1 MNNKKLLSVL
11 ILALFLFRAHGQPDT
26 LYQSS
31 IIVDGDLSDWD
42 TIESFSS
49 DANTPPDYALNYK
62 MAWDNENLY
71 FLFEVDD
78 DTAAIYGRGIYTDQK
93 PWHVD
98 LVYLHIDTDN
108 SKGTELDGKNDFAL
122 RVHRDTLL
130 ETGTTGWPIWYG
142 KIPGLDNTPGYTS
155 GVWGTSY
162 QAGFIGMGLSIVQ
175 NELASG
181 YNIEM
186 AVPFEFL
193 TKADDNFSPSDLS
206 NGSKLGFRLEL
217 HDMDA
222 IDNQSGLSIP
232 SGSGWGDPSTWGSIV
247 LVGEDTSSTGIA
259 IDGEIDP
266 IWDETPRFNFDTIVQ
281 PIDASHEPHEVE
293 NEADFSGYIKIRWE
307 EEGLYFL
314 AHVKDDSIVKTDK
327 VANSDYLEIGIDPEN
342 YKNIADPGFISFTI
356 SPGDAS
362 LGGRVA
368 PGWGNMPEINYA
380 VNLTNDGYIVECLLP
395 VDVMRN
401 PDMEAG
407 TFIGFDSKIN
417 DVDDPV
423 NVKWDHL
430 GWNMNKGYIWRDP
443 FRYGTIELLSG
454 GTVHGYKSPDKP
466 EKFQAEVTNKDVK
479 LTWNKVTNAEGY
491 YLISEI
497 SNEDGVLYSDTLE
510 GANDTSVLL
519 TGLNPGIH
527 GYILVAYSTGDARS
541 TPDVST
547 TFVIEASADDSIH
560 GFTFASAT
568 IDSIVVENSSL
579 VLYVPQGTDVTSLV
593 PEVTLGP
600 GATISPAGNVATD
613 FTDTVKYTVTAEN
626 GDEKVWS
633 VVVISSPTSIQYSPG
648 QGFHVYPN
656 PVTDI
661 LFITGVDFDKIRVL
675 SLAGEEL
682 MVRGKQQK
690 LDISY
695 LEVGIYLLEVT
706 SSEGIHVKK
715 FMKTK
720 K

>member
-1 MNNKKLLSVL
+1 MKNKILLSVL
-11 ILALFLFRAHGQPDT
+11 MLALFLFGVYGQPDT

-31 IIVDGDLSDWD
+31 IVVDGDLSDWD
-42 TIESFSS
+42 TIKSYSS
-49 DANTPPDYALNYK
+49 EANSSPDYALNYK
-62 MAWDNENLY
+62 MTWDTENLY

-78 DTAAIYGRGIYTDQK
+78 DTAAIYGRGTYTDQK

-98 LVYLHIDTDN
+98 LVYLHIDADN
-108 SKGTELDGKNDFAL
+108 SKGTEPDGKNDFIL

-130 ETGTTGWPIWYG
+130 EIGTTGWPIWYG
-142 KIPGLDNTPGYTS
+142 KIPGLANTPGYTS
-155 GVWGTSY
+155 DVWGTSY
-162 QAGFIGMGLSIVQ
+162 QTGFTGMGLSLVQ

-193 TKADDNFSPSDLS
+193 AKADNGFSPIDLS
-206 NGSKLGFRLEL
+206 NGSILGFRVEL

-247 LVGEDTSSTGIA
+247 LIGEDSSSTGIA

-266 IWDETPRFNFDTIVQ
+266 IWDETPRFNYDTIVQ
-281 PIDASHEPHEVE
+281 PIDASHDPHEVE

-307 EEGLYFL
+307 EAGLYFL

-356 SPGDAS
+356 SPGDTS
-362 LGGRVA
+362 LGGRIA

-380 VNLTNDGYIVECLLP
+380 LNLTHDGYIVECLLP
-395 VDVMRN
+395 EDIMRN

-443 FRYGTIELLSG
+443 FRYGTIELLAG
-454 GTVHGYKSPDKP
+454 GTVQGYKSPDKP
-466 EKFQAEVTNKDVK
+466 DNFQAEVTNKDVN
-479 LTWNKVTNAEGY
+479 LTWNKVTDAEGY
-491 YLISEI
+491 YLINEI
-497 SNEDGVLYSDTLE
+497 SNEDGVLYSDTLK
-510 GANDTSVLL
+510 GVNDTSVLL

-527 GYILVAYSTGDARS
+527 GYIIVAYSSGDARS

-547 TFVIEASADDSIH
+547 TFVIEGNADDSIH
-560 GFTFASAT
+560 DFAFASVT
-568 IDSIVVENSSL
+568 IDSIVVVNNTL
-579 VLYVPQGTDVTSLV
+579 MLYVPQGTDVSSLV
-593 PEVTLGP
+593 PKVTLGP
-600 GATISPAGNVATD
+600 GATISPADNVATD
-613 FTDTVKYTVTAEN
+613 FTDTVEYIVTAEN
-626 GDEKVWS
+626 GNERAWS
-633 VVVISSPTSIQYSPG
+633 VVVTTSPTSIYHTRG
-648 QGFHVYPN
+648 FDFHVYPN

-661 LFITGVDFDKIRVL
+661 LFIIGEDFDKVRVL
-675 SLAGEEL
+675 SLAGKEL
-682 MVRGKQQK
+682 MVREKQQK
-690 LDISY
+690 LDVSP

-706 SSEGIHVKK
+706 SREEIHVKK
-715 FMKTK
+715 FVKTK
-720 K
+720 N